1 MKAQHIRL
9 IKIWHPDTTLNE
21 FTRAAYEEMSKAI
34 NAAFD
39 SKDSATLDA
48 IERHG
53 QSYREHLPP
62 LPEPATAEQQ
72 ARAEKWAHLMR
83 ARTAYNR
90 RSTFAKV
97 CEVVFDPENYNP
109 YRMQQ
114 AWADGWDYHG
124 AGKNTH
130 ALITSSTWT
139 AILYWLHLQ
148 MPGFE
153 RWTIAIFPAHA
164 EGIHVSLIA
173 VQMIVFL
180 AALPFVLPLS
190 LILLSLASMLSIVYL
205 LFLGLHSAL
214 AWCHPCLGPLAYA
227 PAVAAA
233 LFFLM
238 RTVAPGR

>member
-9 IKIWHPDTTLNE
+9 IKIWHPDTTINE
-21 FTRAAYEEMSKAI
+21 FTRFEYEEMSKAI

-39 SKDSATLDA
+39 NNDAATLYA

-62 LPEPATAEQQ
+62 LPEPPTAEQQ
-72 ARAEKWAHLMR
+72 ARAEKWGHHMR
-83 ARTAYNR
+83 AWAAYNN

-97 CEVVFDPENYNP
+97 CGVVFDPQNYNP
-109 YRMQQ
+109 YLMHE

-130 ALITSSTWT
+130 ALITSSAWT

-148 MPGFE
+148 MPGIE
-153 RWTIAIFPAHA
+153 RWIIAIFPAHA
-164 EGIHVSLIA
+164 EGLHVSFFA
-173 VQMIVFL
+173 VQVIAFL

-214 AWCHPCLGPLAYA
+214 AWCHPWLGPLAYA

-238 RTVAPGR
+238 RTVTPGR